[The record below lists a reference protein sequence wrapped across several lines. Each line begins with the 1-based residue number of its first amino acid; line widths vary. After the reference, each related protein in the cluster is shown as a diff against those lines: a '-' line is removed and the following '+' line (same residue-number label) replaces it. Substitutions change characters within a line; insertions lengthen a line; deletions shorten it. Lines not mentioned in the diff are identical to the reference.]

1 MAFAPLDSIED
12 AIEVIYDK
20 FRYGQKYAFY
30 IPVLESFEKTYL
42 GTLDVNGRSGA
53 IFDPKD
59 WNFYDDIV
67 NGFEFPRT
75 NNCVEGF
82 HRGFKDRFTG
92 SHPPM
97 FKFANAIK
105 QQQRCT
111 DFDLNRMDFDISI
124 VSSRKKKKIV
134 EDDLK
139 TLAMNFPYL
148 SMEDYTTFIV

>member
-1 MAFAPLDSIED
+1 M
-12 AIEVIYDK
+12 
-20 FRYGQKYAFY
+20 
-30 IPVLESFEKTYL
+30 VLNSP
-42 GTLDVNGRSGA
+42 A
-53 IFDPKD
+53 QI
-59 WNFYDDIV
+59 I
-67 NGFEFPRT
+67 
-75 NNCVEGF
+75 

-148 SMEDYTTFIV
+148 SMEDYLYSLVGVIGYPVKV